1 MQGSKSLEGQ
11 LFYQISL
18 DQLVP
23 PEHLVRRLAEVLD
36 LSWIRKATAR
46 AYSHTGRPS
55 IDPVVV
61 AKMMLLGFLYNISSE
76 RQLAREIQVNLAYR
90 WYLGYDLNET
100 VPNHSVLSKARR
112 RLGVEFFESL
122 FEYVVSRC
130 SEEGLINGENLLID
144 STIVTANASLDS
156 ISSLRYR
163 PDEYFEQLEQAAEPD
178 IDKST
183 KLGHSRPRKDR
194 SCDHRRSLTDPDAT
208 LFKRNGQST
217 KLAYKS
223 HIAADS
229 HKGVITSV
237 AVSSSSEDDTSLV
250 EQLLSQHCDLLD
262 KPKRVVTDSLY
273 GSEECL
279 GYLQNENIETVIK
292 QRSGGNKHG
301 CFDKSEFSYD
311 SNEDV
316 YICPAGEQLRRTRTQ
331 KSNHKAYYSG
341 SKEAC
346 RNCSLREQCIG
357 STSPNSVRQVTRYD
371 SPYSDR
377 AKELCSSP
385 LGKRL
390 LRLRQTCIEG
400 LFGQA
405 KSLHGL
411 ARARW
416 RRLFNMHIQTLLTA
430 TVLNLKKLFISTR
443 KKVSINA
450 IADEFYHNFC
460 LCVHFLLCKAVR
472 WFKIQPKERLGV
484 KIGMNY
490 CKPLWV
496 C

>member
-11 LFYQISL
+11 LFYQVSL
-18 DQLVP
+18 EQLVP
-23 PEHLVRRLAEVLD
+23 PDHLVRRLAEVLD
-36 LSWIRKATAR
+36 LSWIRKATAE

-76 RQLAREIQVNLAYR
+76 RQLTREIQVNLAYR
-90 WYLGYDLNET
+90 WYLGYDLNEAI
-100 VPNHSVLSKARR
+100 PNHSVLSKARR

-122 FEYVVSRC
+122 FAYVVTRC
-130 SEEGLINGENLLID
+130 NEEGLISNENLLID
-144 STIVTANASLDS
+144 STIVAADASLDS

-163 PDEYFEQLEQAAEPD
+163 PSEYFEQLEQTSESD
-178 IDKST
+178 IT
-183 KLGHSRPRKDR
+183 NEHQLGHKRSRKYRT
-194 SCDHRRSLTDPDAT
+194 CDHRRSLTDPDAT
-208 LFKRNGQST
+208 LFRRNGQST

-237 AVSSSSEDDTSLV
+237 AVSASSEDDTSV
-250 EQLLSQHCDLLD
+250 VPQLLEQHCDLLD
-262 KPKRVVTDSLY
+262 KPQRAVTDSLY

-279 GYLQNENIETVIK
+279 GYLQDRNIDTVIK

-301 CFDKSEFSYD
+301 CFDKSEFNYD
-311 SNEDV
+311 AVKDI
-316 YICPAGEQLRRTRTQ
+316 YICPAGHQLRRTHTLKRI
-331 KSNHKAYYSG
+331 NKASYSG
-341 SKEAC
+341 SEEIC
-346 RNCSLREQCIG
+346 RTCSLRDKCIG

-377 AKELCSSP
+377 ARQLCSSP

-411 ARARW
+411 SRARW

-430 TVLNLKKLFISTR
+430 TVLNLKKLFIATR
-443 KKVSINA
+443 KKAAINA
-450 IADEFYHNFC
+450 VVGKFYRNFC
-460 LCVHFLLCKAVR
+460 CYLYLLLCKAVIWLKNQR
-472 WFKIQPKERLGV
+472 EERFVV
-484 KIGMNY
+484 KSEINY
-490 CKPLWV
+490 CKKL
-496 C
+496 